1 MNAGTFYPNCFALS
15 AIAAVLLASC
25 EKQQEPDHLAWW
37 EAEQERIGLDQQI
50 ALAKYRLEQSPED
63 LSAPLKAAHDR
74 LAAAKEQLESLKRGL
89 PSLRTEIAD
98 LEAQSAQY
106 VVESRLAARAHA
118 IGTRHDT
125 FTDATTRTYRDALV
139 TAIDDAGVTLRH
151 ADGIARL
158 DYFRL
163 TADQRE
169 WLGLDQAAA
178 TTALDREQAA
188 ALAYEQW
195 IDQGMITIRAKQD
208 EDRVAAAKK
217 EQQDLTRQL
226 MAMVAKARALPAAT
240 PAPVSRRSSWND
252 RWERTSYYRPRR
264 TVYYYPVYYPS
275 FNTRPCTVPGVRS
288 FPARVTP
295 ARVIPAQVKPVN
307 VNPGIPVR

>member
-1 MNAGTFYPNCFALS
+1 MNAGIFHPNWLTLS
-15 AIAAVLLASC
+15 AFATVLLASC
-25 EKQQEPDHLAWW
+25 GKQQEPDNMAWW

-50 ALAKYRLEQSPED
+50 SLAKYRLDQGPED
-63 LSAPLKAAHDR
+63 LAAPLKAAQNR
-74 LAAAKEQLESLKRGL
+74 LAAAKEHLESLKRRL

-98 LEAQSAQY
+98 LEAQGAQC
-106 VVESRLAARAHA
+106 VIESRLAARAHA
-118 IGTRHDT
+118 IGTRHNT
-125 FTDATTRTYRDALV
+125 FTDATTRTYRDAVV

-158 DYFRL
+158 DFFRL
-163 TADQRE
+163 TTDQRE

-178 TTALDREQAA
+178 SAALEREQAA

-195 IDQGMITIRAKQD
+195 IDQGMTAIRAKQD
-208 EDRVAAAKK
+208 EERAAAARR
-217 EQQDLTRQL
+217 EQLDLTRQL
-226 MAMVAKARALPAAT
+226 MAMVEKARALPAAT

-275 FNTRPCTVPGVRS
+275 ANTRPCTVPGIRS

-295 ARVIPAQVKPVN
+295 ARVIPAQVNPAN
-307 VNPGIPVR
+307 INPGIPVR